1 MQRVS
6 SSQLGLTNFTIME
19 NNDRINFELFDAL
32 YSNDTKEE
40 LRKRFKEI
48 IAAARD
54 LEAEVEISLEDVV
67 RGMEI
72 CRQLKDLDEEDHE
85 PVPYMPYSYEMEDEG
100 MCCHEDLQ
108 LEDPSSV
115 DISGHI
121 HLLVDVALEERD
133 YHDALVVRRF
143 LETFNRKDNHLVEAE
158 LPRLDAYID
167 TLDGYNEYL
176 EQRNRK
182 PLKNGSRIGRKRD
195 YLFVTDEASSSKDE
209 EATAEQASLFI
220 EFLTLNG
227 LDSMRTSAS
236 KSSPLNIAIFAFIRY
251 WRRRGILAPQHIV
264 SANAIYRFLTEDC
277 HIRREVTI
285 KSFNNVFN
293 HCEDIKNQEMDDKVA
308 DFFAHR

>member
-1 MQRVS
+1 
-6 SSQLGLTNFTIME
+6 ME
-19 NNDRINFELFDAL
+19 NNIKTSYELYNAL
-32 YSNDTKEE
+32 YSNETKEE
-40 LRKRFKEI
+40 LRKRFKKI
-48 IAAARD
+48 IAAARE
-54 LEAEVEISLEDVV
+54 LEVEIRPGDVE

-72 CRQLKDLDEEDHE
+72 CRHIKDLDEEDNE

-108 LEDPSSV
+108 LEDPSPV
-115 DISGHI
+115 DISGHM
-121 HLLVDVALEERD
+121 HLLVDVAMEERD

-158 LPRLDAYID
+158 LPRLDAHID

-182 PLKNGSRIGRKRD
+182 PLKNGGRIGRKRE
-195 YLFVTDEASSSKDE
+195 YLFVSDEASSLKDE
-209 EATAEQASLFI
+209 EATAEQASSLI

-227 LDSMRTSAS
+227 LDSMSTSAS
-236 KSSPLNIAIFAFIRY
+236 KSSPLNIAIYAFIRY
-251 WRRRGILAPQHIV
+251 WRRKGILAPQHIV

-277 HIRREVTI
+277 HIRREATI
-285 KSFNNVFN
+285 KSFNNVFS

>member
-1 MQRVS
+1 MQGVS
-6 SSQLGLTNFTIME
+6 SSQQGLTDFTIME
-19 NNDRINFELFDAL
+19 NNIRISYELFDAL

-48 IAAARD
+48 IAKARD
-54 LEAEVEISLEDVV
+54 FEKNNPPGDVE

-72 CRQLKDLDEEDHE
+72 CRHIKELDEEDNA
-85 PVPYMPYSYEMEDEG
+85 PVAYMPYPDEMEGEG
-100 MCCHEDLQ
+100 ILCQEVLQ
-108 LEDPSSV
+108 LEEPSPV
-115 DISGHI
+115 DISGHM

-158 LPRLDAYID
+158 LPRLDAYIA
-167 TLDGYNEYL
+167 TLDGYYEYL

-182 PLKNGSRIGRKRD
+182 PLKNGTRVGRKRE
-195 YLFVTDEASSSKDE
+195 YLFVTDEASSLKDE
-209 EATAEQASLFI
+209 ETTAEQASLFI

-227 LDSMRTSAS
+227 LDSLRTSAS
-236 KSSPLNIAIFAFIRY
+236 KSSPMNIAIFAFIRY
-251 WRRRGILAPQHIV
+251 WRRKGILAPQHIV

-277 HIRREVTI
+277 NIRREATI
-285 KSFNNVFN
+285 KSFNNVFS
-293 HCEDIKNQEMDDKVA
+293 HCEDIQNQEMDDKVA

>member
-1 MQRVS
+1 
-6 SSQLGLTNFTIME
+6 ME
-19 NNDRINFELFDAL
+19 NNIKISYELYNVL

-85 PVPYMPYSYEMEDEG
+85 PVALMQYPNEMENEG
-100 MCCHEDLQ
+100 MYCQEDLQ
-108 LEDPSSV
+108 LENPSSV

-121 HLLVDVALEERD
+121 HLLVDVAMEERD
-133 YHDALVVRRF
+133 YHDVLVVRRF

-167 TLDGYNEYL
+167 TLDGYNEYM
-176 EQRNRK
+176 EQRNKK
-182 PLKNGSRIGRKRD
+182 PLKNGSKIGRKKE
-195 YLFVTDEASSSKDE
+195 YLFVSDEASSLKDE
-209 EATAEQASLFI
+209 ETTAKQASLFI

-227 LDSMRTSAS
+227 LDSMSTSAS
-236 KSSPLNIAIFAFIRY
+236 KSSPMNIAIFAFIRY
-251 WRRRGILAPQHIV
+251 WRRKGILAPQHIV
-264 SANAIYRFLTEDC
+264 SANAIYRFLTDDC
-277 HIRREVTI
+277 HIRKEVTI
-285 KSFNNVFN
+285 KSFYNVFN
-293 HCEDIKNQEMDDKVA
+293 HCEDMKNQEMDDKVA

>member
-19 NNDRINFELFDAL
+19 NNIKISYELFDAL

-48 IAAARD
+48 IAEARE
-54 LEAEVEISLEDVV
+54 LEVEIRPGDVE

-72 CRQLKDLDEEDHE
+72 CRHIKDLDEEDNE

-108 LEDPSSV
+108 LEAPTSV
-115 DISGHI
+115 DISGHM

-158 LPRLDAYID
+158 LPRLDAHID

-182 PLKNGSRIGRKRD
+182 PLKNGTRVGRKKE
-195 YLFVTDEASSSKDE
+195 YLFVSDEASSLKDE
-209 EATAEQASLFI
+209 ETTAEQASSFI
-220 EFLTLNG
+220 DFLTLNG
-227 LDSMRTSAS
+227 LDSLRISAS
-236 KSSPLNIAIFAFIRY
+236 KSSPMNIAIFAFIRY
-251 WRRRGILAPQHIV
+251 WRRKGILAPQHIV
-264 SANAIYRFLTEDC
+264 SANAIYRFLTDDC
-277 HIRREVTI
+277 HIRKEVTI
-285 KSFNNVFN
+285 KSFNNVFS
-293 HCEDIKNQEMDDKVA
+293 HCEDIQNQEMDDKVA

>member
-19 NNDRINFELFDAL
+19 NNIKISYELFDAL

-48 IAAARD
+48 IAEARE
-54 LEAEVEISLEDVV
+54 LEVEIRPGDVE

-72 CRQLKDLDEEDHE
+72 CRHIKDLDEEDNE

-108 LEDPSSV
+108 LEAPTSV
-115 DISGHI
+115 DISGHM

-158 LPRLDAYID
+158 LPRLDAHID

-182 PLKNGSRIGRKRD
+182 PLKNGTRVGRKKE
-195 YLFVTDEASSSKDE
+195 YLFVSDEASSLKDE
-209 EATAEQASLFI
+209 ETTAEQASLFI

-227 LDSMRTSAS
+227 LDSLRTSAS

-251 WRRRGILAPQHIV
+251 WRKKGILAPQHIV

-277 HIRREVTI
+277 NIRKEVTI

-293 HCEDIKNQEMDDKVA
+293 HCEDMKNQEMDDKVA
-308 DFFAHR
+308 DFFARR

>member
-1 MQRVS
+1 MD
-6 SSQLGLTNFTIME
+6 
-19 NNDRINFELFDAL
+19 NNISTSYKIYNLL
-32 YSNDTKEE
+32 YSNDTEEE

-48 IAAARD
+48 IAASRD
-54 LEAEVEISLEDVV
+54 LGIEIRPRDVE

-72 CRQLKDLDEEDHE
+72 CHQLKDLDEEDNE
-85 PVPYMPYSYEMEDEG
+85 PVAPMQYPNEMENEG
-100 MCCHEDLQ
+100 MYCREDLQ

-121 HLLVDVALEERD
+121 HLLVDVAMEERN

-167 TLDGYNEYL
+167 TLDGYNEYM

-182 PLKNGSRIGRKRD
+182 PLKNGTRIGRKKE
-195 YLFVTDEASSSKDE
+195 YLFVSDEASSVKDE
-209 EATAEQASLFI
+209 ETTAEQASLFI

-227 LDSMRTSAS
+227 LNSMSTSAS
-236 KSSPLNIAIFAFIRY
+236 KSSPMNIAIFAFIRY

-264 SANAIYRFLTEDC
+264 SANAIYRFLTDDC
-277 HIRREVTI
+277 HIRKEVTI
-285 KSFNNVFN
+285 KSFYNVFN
-293 HCEDIKNQEMDDKVA
+293 HCEDMKNQEMDDKVA

>member
-1 MQRVS
+1 
-6 SSQLGLTNFTIME
+6 ME
-19 NNDRINFELFDAL
+19 NNIKISYELYNVL

-85 PVPYMPYSYEMEDEG
+85 PVALMQYPNEMENEG
-100 MCCHEDLQ
+100 MYCQEDLQ

-121 HLLVDVALEERD
+121 HLLVDVAMEERD
-133 YHDALVVRRF
+133 YHDVLVVRRF

-167 TLDGYNEYL
+167 TLDGYNEYM
-176 EQRNRK
+176 EQRNKK
-182 PLKNGSRIGRKRD
+182 PLKNGSKIGRKKE
-195 YLFVTDEASSSKDE
+195 YLFVSDEASSLKDE
-209 EATAEQASLFI
+209 ETTAEQASLFI

-227 LDSMRTSAS
+227 LDSMSTSAS
-236 KSSPLNIAIFAFIRY
+236 KSSPMNIAIFAFIRY

-264 SANAIYRFLTEDC
+264 SANAIYRFLTDDC
-277 HIRREVTI
+277 HIRKEVTI
-285 KSFNNVFN
+285 KSFYNVFN
-293 HCEDIKNQEMDDKVA
+293 HCEDMKNQEMDDKVA

>member
-19 NNDRINFELFDAL
+19 NNIKISYELFDAL
-32 YSNDTKEE
+32 YSNETKEE

-48 IAAARD
+48 IASARD
-54 LEAEVEISLEDVV
+54 FERDNPPGDV
-67 RGMEI
+67 RLGMEI
-72 CRQLKDLDEEDHE
+72 CRQLQDLDEEDNE
-85 PVPYMPYSYEMEDEG
+85 PVAPMQYPNEMENEG
-100 MCCHEDLQ
+100 MYCQEDLQ

-115 DISGHI
+115 DISGHM
-121 HLLVDVALEERD
+121 HLLVDVAMQERD
-133 YHDALVVRRF
+133 YHNVLVVRRF
-143 LETFNRKDNHLVEAE
+143 LETFNRIDNHLVEAE
-158 LPRLDAYID
+158 LPRLDAYIAS
-167 TLDGYNEYL
+167 LDGYYEYL

-182 PLKNGSRIGRKRD
+182 PLKNGTRVGRKRE
-195 YLFVTDEASSSKDE
+195 YLFVTDEASSLKDE
-209 EATAEQASLFI
+209 ETTAEQASLFI

-227 LDSMRTSAS
+227 LDSLCTSAS

-251 WRRRGILAPQHIV
+251 WRRKGILAPQHIV

-277 HIRREVTI
+277 NIRREATI

-293 HCEDIKNQEMDDKVA
+293 HCEDIKNKEMDDKVA

>member
-6 SSQLGLTNFTIME
+6 SSQQGLTDFTIME
-19 NNDRINFELFDAL
+19 NNDRINFEFFTAL
-32 YSNDTKEE
+32 CSSESEEE

-48 IAAARD
+48 IVKARD
-54 LEAEVEISLEDVV
+54 LEKDNLRREVEPS
-67 RGMEI
+67 MEI
-72 CRQLKDLDEEDHE
+72 IRQMKDLDEEDFKLL
-85 PVPYMPYSYEMEDEG
+85 VSMQYSNEIEDEG
-100 MCCHEDLQ
+100 MFCHEDLQ
-108 LEDPSSV
+108 FEVPSSV
-115 DISGHI
+115 DISGHM

-167 TLDGYNEYL
+167 TLDGYYEYL
-176 EQRNRK
+176 EQRNKK
-182 PLKNGSRIGRKRD
+182 PLKNGSRIGRKKE
-195 YLFVTDEASSSKDE
+195 YLFVSDEASSLKDE
-209 EATAEQASLFI
+209 ETTAEQASSFI

-227 LDSMRTSAS
+227 LNSMSTSAS

-251 WRRRGILAPQHIV
+251 WRRKGILAPQHIV
-264 SANAIYRFLTEDC
+264 SANAIYRFLTDDC

>member
-1 MQRVS
+1 
-6 SSQLGLTNFTIME
+6 ME
-19 NNDRINFELFDAL
+19 NNIKISYELYNVL

-54 LEAEVEISLEDVV
+54 LEAEVEIRLEDVV

-72 CRQLKDLDEEDHE
+72 CRQLKDLDEEDNE
-85 PVPYMPYSYEMEDEG
+85 PVTPMQYPNEMEDEG
-100 MCCHEDLQ
+100 MYCQEDLQ

-121 HLLVDVALEERD
+121 HILVDVAMEERD

-158 LPRLDAYID
+158 LPRLDAYIA
-167 TLDGYNEYL
+167 TLDGYYEYL

-182 PLKNGSRIGRKRD
+182 PLKNGTRIGRKKE
-195 YLFVTDEASSSKDE
+195 YLFVSDEASSLKDE
-209 EATAEQASLFI
+209 ETTAEQASLFI

-227 LDSMRTSAS
+227 LNSMSTSAS
-236 KSSPLNIAIFAFIRY
+236 KSSPMNIAIFAFIRY

-277 HIRREVTI
+277 NIRKEVTI

>member
-48 IAAARD
+48 IAAARE
-54 LEAEVEISLEDVV
+54 LEVEIRPGDVE

-72 CRQLKDLDEEDHE
+72 CRHIKDLDEEDNE

-108 LEDPSSV
+108 LEAPTSV
-115 DISGHI
+115 DISGHM

-133 YHDALVVRRF
+133 YHDALVVRRY
-143 LETFNRKDNHLVEAE
+143 LETFNRIDNHLVEAE
-158 LPRLDAYID
+158 LPRLDAYIA
-167 TLDGYNEYL
+167 TLDGYYEYL

-182 PLKNGSRIGRKRD
+182 PLKNGTRIGRKKE
-195 YLFVTDEASSSKDE
+195 YLFVSDEASSVKDE
-209 EATAEQASLFI
+209 ETTAEQASLFI

-227 LDSMRTSAS
+227 LDSMSTSAS
-236 KSSPLNIAIFAFIRY
+236 KSSPMNIAIFAFIRY

-264 SANAIYRFLTEDC
+264 SANAIYRFLTDDC
-277 HIRREVTI
+277 HIRKEVTI
-285 KSFNNVFN
+285 KSFYNVFN
-293 HCEDIKNQEMDDKVA
+293 HCEDMKNQEMDDKVA

>member
-6 SSQLGLTNFTIME
+6 SSQQGLTDFTIME
-19 NNDRINFELFDAL
+19 NNDRINFEFFTAL
-32 YSNDTKEE
+32 CSSESEEE

-48 IAAARD
+48 IVKARD
-54 LEAEVEISLEDVV
+54 LEKDNLRREVEPS
-67 RGMEI
+67 MEI
-72 CRQLKDLDEEDHE
+72 IRQMKDLDEEDFKLL
-85 PVPYMPYSYEMEDEG
+85 VSMQYSNEIEDEG
-100 MCCHEDLQ
+100 MFCHEDLQ
-108 LEDPSSV
+108 FEVPSSV
-115 DISGHI
+115 DISGHM

-176 EQRNRK
+176 EQRNKK
-182 PLKNGSRIGRKRD
+182 PLKNGARIGRKRD
-195 YLFVTDEASSSKDE
+195 YLFVTDEASSLKDE
-209 EATAEQASLFI
+209 EATAEQASSLI

-227 LDSMRTSAS
+227 LDTMSTSAS
-236 KSSPLNIAIFAFIRY
+236 KSSPLNIAIYAFIRY
-251 WRRRGILAPQHIV
+251 WRRKGILAPQHIV

-277 HIRREVTI
+277 HIRKEVTI

-308 DFFAHR
+308 DFFARR